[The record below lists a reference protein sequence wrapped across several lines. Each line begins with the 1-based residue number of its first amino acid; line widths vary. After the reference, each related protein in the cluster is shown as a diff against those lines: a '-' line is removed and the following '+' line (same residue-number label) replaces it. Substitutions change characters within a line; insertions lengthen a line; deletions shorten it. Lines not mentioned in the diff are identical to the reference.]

1 MYREGKRRAQGCK
14 NFQPSYFICFLKA
27 SSPSQCEHHMSNP
40 LTCHTSL
47 LFRAYSCGSAAVMKR
62 QFTRLAVATGLW
74 YGLTGVFLF
83 VEESSGICNVTKF
96 LNKAECLAGGF
107 R

>member
-1 MYREGKRRAQGCK
+1 M
-14 NFQPSYFICFLKA
+14 
-27 SSPSQCEHHMSNP
+27 SSQHAVQ
-40 LTCHTSL
+40 HTL

-62 QFTRLAVATGLW
+62 QFTRLAVATGVW

>member
-1 MYREGKRRAQGCK
+1 
-14 NFQPSYFICFLKA
+14 
-27 SSPSQCEHHMSNP
+27 
-40 LTCHTSL
+40 
-47 LFRAYSCGSAAVMKR
+47 MKR

-107 R
+107 RWGARAEDRLHLCLSED

>member
-1 MYREGKRRAQGCK
+1 
-14 NFQPSYFICFLKA
+14 
-27 SSPSQCEHHMSNP
+27 
-40 LTCHTSL
+40 
-47 LFRAYSCGSAAVMKR
+47 MKR

-107 R
+107 RWGARARRIGFNSVCMQTSCGET

>member
-1 MYREGKRRAQGCK
+1 MK
-14 NFQPSYFICFLKA
+14 N
-27 SSPSQCEHHMSNP
+27 
-40 LTCHTSL
+40 
-47 LFRAYSCGSAAVMKR
+47 
-62 QFTRLAVATGLW
+62 QFMRLIVATGVW